1 MIQRDE
7 LHRAFDGATQ
17 ASERRSWKYGQL
29 GRPDGTIAVADRP
42 GFVYVRLSSDANQ
55 SVTWAR
61 NPNRVPL
68 QLNLPV
74 KMRNE
79 GENLVIIDVD
89 TSAVWEASTGGS
101 SNPYAV
107 THHTHRIGT
116 GLEYEV
122 EALRLEPGRVYP
134 AGGLTATV
142 NPFRYYHAGAWATY
156 AGTTL
161 SLGPYR
167 PSTTGKHRWII
178 VCVDPDTNALAVVT
192 GTDENYA
199 TTLTAAM
206 LDSIDTDNYIPLVAV
221 QLRNDDTS
229 VESYSKYLDAR
240 GWINVGAGDYTDE
253 AAQDAIGDILQ
264 ASATITPNYV
274 DATPALSFAVNDN
287 SITFAKMADIATD
300 RLIGRDTAG
309 SGDPE
314 AITVGGGLEFTG
326 SAGIQRSALTGDV
339 TAAAGSNATTIANN
353 AVTLAKLADMN
364 TDRLLGR
371 DTASTGDPE
380 EITVGG
386 GLEFTGSGGIQR
398 SALTGDVTAS
408 AGSNA
413 TTIANDA
420 VTNAKLADMAQATI
434 KGRAAGAGT
443 GDPTD
448 LSAAQVA
455 TIAQGSI
462 DHGSITGLGDDDH
475 SIYALLAGRSGG
487 QTLNGDTAS
496 GGNLTLHS
504 TAHATKGKINLGS
517 ASAYDQANDRLG
529 MGTTAP
535 ATALNLG
542 SANATLRFGVAGAAD
557 SSTYG
562 VDVAAS
568 GGSTN
573 SGNGRS
579 LTISAG
585 ASDNTAGKTGGTLTL
600 RPGAPASPATAY
612 GTVNIADLGG
622 SVGVGTSSP
631 DGLQINASVSETA
644 RGADNVRM
652 GVVGGAPRIILEDS
666 GSTQWQIDNTAGLL
680 RIFNPGTVRAD
691 LNTSGVLRLLTGRLQ
706 VQGATAPASG
716 TGVEVGHDGT
726 TGVIISFDRS
736 GTLYKALRL
745 NALQHEIQ
753 VSGSEVARWDSSGNL
768 GLRTTSPQGPF
779 HIHDGVGGYLF
790 VTKTAVGATPVVLI
804 PNAAGDV
811 TGQLAG
817 FVTLKTSGGGV
828 GTANTVVLTPGSGDV
843 NLYGVGGDV
852 FAIRCN
858 ADGSVDVRRT
868 AGALTYT
875 ITASLT
881 WN

>member
-101 SNPYAV
+101 SNDYAV

-122 EALRLEPGRVYP
+122 EGLRLEPGRVYP
-134 AGGLTATV
+134 ASGLTATV

-167 PSTTGKHRWII
+167 PSTTGKHRWA
-178 VCVDPDTNALAVVT
+178 VVTVDPDTNALAVVT
-192 GTDENYA
+192 GPDEDYA
-199 TTLTAAM
+199 TTLTPAL
-206 LDSIDTDNYIPLVAV
+206 LDAIDTDNYIPLAGVR
-221 QLRNDDTS
+221 LRNDDTN
-229 VESYSKYLDAR
+229 VESYAKYLDAR

-253 AAQDAIGDILQ
+253 AAQDAIGDMLQ

-274 DATPALSFAVNDN
+274 DATPALSFDVNDN
-287 SITFAKMADIATD
+287 SITFAKMADLATD

-314 AITVGGGLEFTG
+314 AISVGGGLEFTG

-420 VTNAKLADMAQATI
+420 VTNAKAANMAQSTI

-448 LSAAQVA
+448 LSTAQVA
-455 TIAQGSI
+455 TIVFGS
-462 DHGSITGLGDDDH
+462 TG
-475 SIYALLAGRSGG
+475 
-487 QTLNGDTAS
+487 
-496 GGNLTLHS
+496 
-504 TAHATKGKINLGS
+504 
-517 ASAYDQANDRLG
+517 AYDQANDR
-529 MGTTAP
+529 MGIGTASPSAKLHIVNAGTAGRDDILIESANPDLEFYETDAAANNRYWRIGANGEVFRIRTVDDANSTANDIMTADRTGITVDAVNFPNGNIFIGNTGTAP
-535 ATALNLG
+535 QKLTID
-542 SANATLRFGVAGAAD
+542 GV
-557 SSTYG
+557 TRMRE
-562 VDVAAS
+562 AAS
-568 GGSTN
+568 T
-573 SGNGRS
+573 RYRM
-579 LTISAG
+579 
-585 ASDNTAGKTGGTLTL
+585 DMRMTGGD
-600 RPGAPASPATAY
+600 
-612 GTVNIADLGG
+612 GTVTVYDDTGAVYRPYIFE
-622 SVGVGTSSP
+622 
-631 DGLQINASVSETA
+631 AST
-644 RGADNVRM
+644 
-652 GVVGGAPRIILEDS
+652 IK
-666 GSTQWQIDNTAGLL
+666 
-680 RIFNPGTVRAD
+680 F
-691 LNTSGVLRLLTGRLQ
+691 LTGTA
-706 VQGATAPASG
+706 ATNNTFIDA
-716 TGVEVGHDGT
+716 
-726 TGVIISFDRS
+726 
-736 GTLYKALRL
+736 
-745 NALQHEIQ
+745 
-753 VSGSEVARWDSSGNL
+753 SGNL
-768 GLRTTSPQGPF
+768 GIGTASPQGKV
-779 HIHDGVGGYLF
+779 HAHDGTGGYWF
-790 VTKTAVGATPVVLI
+790 GSKTAVAGTAVTII
-804 PNAAGDV
+804 PNGTGDV
-811 TGQLAG
+811 TRGFYVIGFARLSTGATLPISSSAPNGSAVLLDQGFGANQLEIACAADG
-817 FVTLKTSGGGV
+817 TLTAQRLV
-828 GTANTVVLTPGSGDV
+828 GTA
-843 NLYGVGGDV
+843 
-852 FAIRCN
+852 
-858 ADGSVDVRRT
+858 
-868 AGALTYT
+868 
-875 ITASLT
+875 T
-881 WN
+881 WDLVMLIVWQ